1 MRAFISLTLIVL
13 VLNGHFLE
21 HNLKLR
27 KTNEVIDFETVINEA
42 KKYFEKGMDLYLQY
56 CKKTT
61 EYFEAREYEQ
71 FFTNIIQALQSLK
84 NYLSKYNF
92 TQLSQIFIDYFEK
105 CKVWLHD
112 FNLDY
117 FVDLVKTDIDN
128 QRAFFASNY
137 FDETLENFI
146 YELRRGL
153 MGIRFYK
160 FEEDIY
166 EDYAKFLR
174 ELDRADIKKAIENF
188 GKEFQREV
196 QKFDE
201 KEFIKLIE
209 EIKNAFQK
217 ALKKLMR
224 NLDLT
229 EDMYSDKIKEL
240 KDEIRTKVNIDDEM
254 KRNIKEV
261 FNNFK
266 NKVLPLIDI
275 NAILKITRFVLER
288 YVSNL
293 KRENL
298 KLYFELIKNWI
309 SYFKGYISDEYY
321 QYLMQYYDKIYEKS
335 QEIADSINIDS
346 IMSQIENF
354 LNKVKQFFTN
364 TDESQ
369 FMADIENSFKTI
381 KDYILQ
387 YDFNTKFQE
396 YFGYVKRM
404 VNVIYQFNFGFV
416 TSIVTLIFKMAQA
429 LYESIPRVYNSNN
442 FVIYDDNFFS

>member
-1 MRAFISLTLIVL
+1 MRAFISITLIVL

-27 KTNEVIDFETVINEA
+27 KTNELIDFETVINEA
-42 KKYFEKGMDLYLQY
+42 KKYFEKGIDLYLQY

-61 EYFEAREYEQ
+61 EFFEAREYEK

-105 CKVWLHD
+105 CRVWLHD

-137 FDETLENFI
+137 FDQTLENVL
-146 YELRRGL
+146 YELRRGM
-153 MGIRFYK
+153 MGIKFYD
-160 FEEDIY
+160 FEEDFY
-166 EDYAKFLR
+166 KGYARFLR
-174 ELDRADIKKAIENF
+174 DLDNADIKKAIESF

-201 KEFIKLIE
+201 KKFMEFIE

-217 ALKKLMR
+217 SLKKVMR

-240 KDEIRTKVNIDDEM
+240 KDEIQKKVNIDDEM
-254 KRNIKEV
+254 KKNIKDA
-261 FNNFK
+261 FNHFK
-266 NKVLPLIDI
+266 NNVLPLIDI

-298 KLYFELIKNWI
+298 KLYFELIKDWI

-346 IMSQIENF
+346 IISQIENF
-354 LNKVKQFFTN
+354 LNKVKQFFSN
-364 TDESQ
+364 TDAPQ
-369 FMADIENSFKTI
+369 FMQDIENSFNTI

-404 VNVIYQFNFGFV
+404 VNVLYQFNFGFI
-416 TSIVTLIFKMAQA
+416 TSIITLIFKMAQA

>member
-1 MRAFISLTLIVL
+1 
-13 VLNGHFLE
+13 
-21 HNLKLR
+21 
-27 KTNEVIDFETVINEA
+27 
-42 KKYFEKGMDLYLQY
+42 
-56 CKKTT
+56 
-61 EYFEAREYEQ
+61 
-71 FFTNIIQALQSLK
+71 
-84 NYLSKYNF
+84 
-92 TQLSQIFIDYFEK
+92 
-105 CKVWLHD
+105 
-112 FNLDY
+112 
-117 FVDLVKTDIDN
+117 
-128 QRAFFASNY
+128 
-137 FDETLENFI
+137 
-146 YELRRGL
+146 

-160 FEEDIY
+160 FEEDFY
-166 EDYAKFLR
+166 EGYARFLKD
-174 ELDRADIKKAIENF
+174 LDQADIKKAIERF
-188 GKEFQREV
+188 GKDFQEGV

-201 KEFIKLIE
+201 KKFKELIE
-209 EIKNAFQK
+209 ELKNGFQK
-217 ALKKLMR
+217 ALKKVMR

-240 KDEIRTKVNIDDEM
+240 KDEIQKKVNIDDEM
-254 KRNIKEV
+254 KKNIKDA
-261 FNNFK
+261 FNHFK
-266 NKVLPLIDI
+266 NNVLPLIDI

-298 KLYFELIKNWI
+298 KLYFELIKDWI

-346 IMSQIENF
+346 IISQIEDF
-354 LNKVKQFFTN
+354 LNKFKKFFSD

-369 FMADIENSFKTI
+369 FMQDIENSFNTI